1 MRLLALAAL
10 VTSLALVAG
19 GCGGDDAS
27 AGSTDEWAEEFCTIV
42 QDWGDE
48 LEQIGN
54 ELGDLSSL
62 SSDSL
67 EQAADDADAATED
80 FVESVRDL
88 GAPDTPSGDAVD
100 QELDELADAVEAE
113 REEIRTAVDDAD
125 GLGGVADAVG
135 TISTSISAMGSALQ
149 ETLQALDSADA
160 GGELETALE
169 DAEACDELTS

>member
-1 MRLLALAAL
+1 MKLVAL
-10 VTSLALVAG
+10 VLCVASLGLVAA
-19 GCGGDDAS
+19 GCGGDDTSTTS
-27 AGSTDEWAEEFCTIV
+27 ADEWAEEFCTIV

-48 LEQIGN
+48 LERIGD
-54 ELGDLSSL
+54 ELGDVSSL

-67 EQAADDADAATED
+67 EEAAGDADAATED

-100 QELDELADAVEAE
+100 QELDELADTVEAE

-125 GLGGVADAVG
+125 GLGGAADVVG
-135 TISTSISAMGSALQ
+135 TIGTSISAMGTALQ
-149 ETLQALDSADA
+149 GTLEALDGADA
-160 GGELETALE
+160 GGELQTALE